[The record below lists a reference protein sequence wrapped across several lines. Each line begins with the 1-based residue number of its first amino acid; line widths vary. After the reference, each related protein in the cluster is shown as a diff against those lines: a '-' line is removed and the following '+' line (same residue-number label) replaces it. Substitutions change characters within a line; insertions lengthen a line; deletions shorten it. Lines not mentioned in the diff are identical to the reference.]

1 MVYVQLPGPLFMQP
15 SCAVHGSTSEARCLP
30 GKQTTWAEEPCS
42 QSSRDLT
49 NPTRISQVTAAPVQ
63 VSSDQELSTVRA
75 VLESQMA
82 ALKAMADKDKEGLS
96 TALQR
101 ETETSRLTIK
111 VPELG
116 LLCHP
121 AGPRSQSPG
130 GV

>member
-1 MVYVQLPGPLFMQP
+1 M
-15 SCAVHGSTSEARCLP
+15 
-30 GKQTTWAEEPCS
+30 WAEEPCS
-42 QSSRDLT
+42 QSSRCLT
-49 NPTRISQVTAAPVQ
+49 NPMRISQVTAARMQ

-111 VPELG
+111 V
-116 LLCHP
+116 
-121 AGPRSQSPG
+121 AGA
-130 GV
+130 